1 MKQRQLGNSGLYVSA
16 IGLGCM
22 GMSTAYGEMD
32 EKGSIETIRHALD
45 IGVTLLN
52 TSDAYGNGANEE
64 LIAKAIKGRRDS
76 VVLATKFGQIHNPAG
91 GHVDGRPD
99 YVQAACEASLKR
111 LRVDTIDLY
120 HQHRVDPD
128 TPIEETVG
136 ALSRLVEQGK
146 VRHVGLS
153 EASART
159 IRRAHA
165 VHPITA
171 LESEYSLWSREVEA
185 EILPTCRELGIGF
198 IAYAPIGRG
207 FLSGA
212 FKSADD
218 LIDADRRRDLPRF
231 SDENIRRNYQ
241 LVSALKDK
249 SDEMRL
255 TPAQLA
261 IAWLLAQGDDIVPIP
276 GTQRVAYLE
285 ENVGAAEIVLDPGTI
300 EHLNTV
306 FQIGA
311 ASGER
316 YNRAQMLRID
326 F

>member
-1 MKQRQLGNSGLYVSA
+1 MKQRQLGKSRLHVSA

-32 EKGSIETIRHALD
+32 EKGSIKTIQRALD

-146 VRHVGLS
+146 IRHIGLS

-198 IAYAPIGRG
+198 IA
-207 FLSGA
+207 
-212 FKSADD
+212 
-218 LIDADRRRDLPRF
+218 
-231 SDENIRRNYQ
+231 
-241 LVSALKDK
+241 
-249 SDEMRL
+249 
-255 TPAQLA
+255 
-261 IAWLLAQGDDIVPIP
+261 
-276 GTQRVAYLE
+276 
-285 ENVGAAEIVLDPGTI
+285 
-300 EHLNTV
+300 
-306 FQIGA
+306 
-311 ASGER
+311 
-316 YNRAQMLRID
+316 
-326 F
+326 